1 MSTKFRLLSLL
12 VLVAVMFTLV
22 AAAPAQEEG
31 EEELAVESEEWPLAQ
46 DLKIAWIA
54 DVGHP
59 YSVAKTGLGAKEAEL
74 FGYQLDIFDVKGD
87 IANEI
92 NLIEDAVAKGYDGI
106 ILTPYDPTALNAAI
120 KKAVE
125 AGVPVI
131 SEGAD
136 LDEEGQALVV
146 STIGSSGVLEGIAAG
161 ELICEVLGETGG
173 NWVMIEGAP
182 GHALVPQRGGEAE
195 KVIAG
200 ACPNVEL
207 LAKET
212 GYWDRAK
219 SRTTMENFLTAYPD
233 QIDLLYCHDGNMCF
247 GALEAIKE
255 AGLGDKIKIIGLN
268 GNEEEYDA
276 IRSGDFYGTILND
289 ASWISVNAVQRI
301 RDAVEGRPVL
311 KEYRSPADK
320 ITAEN
325 VDNYVAWW

>member
-1 MSTKFRLLSLL
+1 MNTKFRLLSLL
-12 VLVAVMFTLV
+12 VLVAVMFPLV
-22 AAAPAQEEG
+22 GAALAQEG

-46 DLKIAWIA
+46 DLKIAWITET
-54 DVGHP
+54 GHP
-59 YSVAKTGLGAKEAEL
+59 YGVAKTNLGAKEAAL
-74 FGYQLDIFDVKGD
+74 FGYQLDVFDVKGD

-92 NLIEDAVAKGYDGI
+92 NLIEDALAKQYDAI

-120 KKAVE
+120 KKAID

-136 LDEEGQALVV
+136 LDEEGRALVT

-161 ELICEVLGETGG
+161 ELICEALGETGG

-195 KVIAG
+195 KVVAG
-200 ACPNVEL
+200 SCPNVTL

-233 QIDLLYCHDGNMCF
+233 QIDLVYCHDGNMCF
-247 GALEAIKE
+247 GAVEAIKE
-255 AGLGDKIKIIGLN
+255 PGLMDDIMVIGLN
-268 GNEEEYDA
+268 GNQEEYDA
-276 IRSGDFYGTILND
+276 IRNGEFYGTILND
-289 ASWISVNAVQRI
+289 ASWISVNAIQRV
-301 RDAVEGRPVL
+301 RDAVERRPVL

-325 VDNYVAWW
+325 VDEYVAWW